1 MNPQEYDRMR
11 QLEDWYWWF
20 VARREAALRFTGD
33 YRPSSLPLR
42 ILDAGC
48 GTGALLDRLQS
59 WPGVEL
65 YGLDYS
71 GQALAYTRQ
80 RGHHHLIQGDLTRLP
95 FPDGTFDVVTA
106 LDVVEHIRED
116 EGALREVNRIL
127 RPGGVLLVSVPAYRF
142 LWGPHDTAL
151 QHFRRY
157 TRREMATLMRRAGFR
172 VSKLTYLLAL
182 LFPAFV
188 AQRLLA
194 RLHPAPDHPK
204 AQLVRVNQ
212 LVNRFL
218 IRLQALELAIARH
231 LSLPFGATVFCVAQK
246 PGSGVQAFGR
256 SGVQVIGPHKPE
268 PSSASPQGARSERL
282 NA

>member
-20 VARREAALRFTGD
+20 VARREAALRFTED
-33 YRPSSLPLR
+33 FRPRYEPIR

-48 GTGALLDRLQS
+48 GTGALLDRLEGR
-59 WPGVEL
+59 PGVEV
-65 YGLDYS
+65 YGLDFS

-80 RGHHHLIQGDLTRLP
+80 RGHVHLVQGDLTCLP

-116 EGALREVNRIL
+116 ERALREVNRVL
-127 RPGGVLLVSVPAYRF
+127 RPGGVLLASVPAFRF

-157 TRREMATLMRRAGFR
+157 TAGEMGTLLRRTGFR
-172 VSKLTYLLAL
+172 VSKLTYLLML

-188 AQRLLA
+188 AQRLLVKLRSRKA
-194 RLHPAPDHPK
+194 DPH
-204 AQLVRVNQ
+204 AQLVRVSES
-212 LVNRFL
+212 VNRFL
-218 IRLQALELAIARH
+218 IRLQAAELAIARK

-246 PGSGVQAFGR
+246 PKGSG
-256 SGVQVIGPHKPE
+256 
-268 PSSASPQGARSERL
+268 
-282 NA
+282 

>member
-20 VARREAALRFTGD
+20 VARREAALRFTEEFHPH
-33 YRPSSLPLR
+33 RQPLR
-42 ILDAGC
+42 VLDAGC
-48 GTGALLDRLQS
+48 GTGALLDRLES
-59 WPGVEL
+59 RPGAEV
-65 YGLDYS
+65 YGLDFS

-80 RGHHHLIQGDLTRLP
+80 RGHGHLVQGDLTRLP
-95 FPDGTFDVVTA
+95 FPDGTFDVITA

-116 EGALREVNRIL
+116 ERALREVHRVL
-127 RPGGVLLVSVPAYRF
+127 RPGGVLLVSVPAFRF

-157 TRREMATLMRRAGFR
+157 TAGEVAALMRRTGFR

-188 AQRLLA
+188 AQRLLT
-194 RLHPAPDHPK
+194 RLRRNTENPQ
-204 AQLVRVNQ
+204 AQLVQVGKT
-212 LVNRFL
+212 LNRFL
-218 IRLQALELAIARH
+218 IWLQGVELTVARR

-246 PGSGVQAFGR
+246 PAQNGGTGCRV
-256 SGVQVIGPHKPE
+256 
-268 PSSASPQGARSERL
+268 
-282 NA
+282 

>member
-20 VARREAALRFTGD
+20 VARREAALQFAADFQPGRK
-33 YRPSSLPLR
+33 PLR
-42 ILDAGC
+42 VLDAGC
-48 GTGALLDRLQS
+48 GTGALLDHLQTR
-59 WPGVEL
+59 PGVEVF
-65 YGLDYS
+65 GLDFS

-80 RGHHHLIQGDLTRLP
+80 RGHLHLVQGDLTRLP

-116 EGALREVNRIL
+116 EGALREVNRVL
-127 RPGGVLLVSVPAYRF
+127 RPGGVLLVSVPAFRF

-157 TRREMATLMRRAGFR
+157 TAGELAALMRRSGFR
-172 VSKLTYLLAL
+172 VSKLTYLLAV

-194 RLHPAPDHPK
+194 KLRPNAANPQ
-204 AQLVRVNQ
+204 AQLIRVGRS
-212 LVNRFL
+212 LNRFL
-218 IRLQALELAIARH
+218 IRLQGLELAVARRR
-231 LSLPFGATVFCVAQK
+231 SLPFGATVFCVAQK
-246 PGSGVQAFGR
+246 PVPSAHPA
-256 SGVQVIGPHKPE
+256 PHLRYPT
-268 PSSASPQGARSERL
+268 L
-282 NA
+282 